1 MQIGGLQKF
10 SLIDYPGKLACV
22 VFTRGCNFRCP
33 YCHNPE
39 LVCPESYLRP
49 IEEEYLWKFLHARRY
64 MLDAVVVSG
73 GEPTVHHD
81 LPEFLEKIK
90 AMGFLVKLDTNG
102 SLPQYLAEVIELRL
116 VNFIAMD
123 VKASLARY
131 QELTRTP
138 FITSAI
144 EESIEL
150 IKNSG
155 IPHEFRTTVVKSL
168 CSEEELKNIYALI
181 KGCQT
186 YRLHRARIDEHILD
200 PDLRK
205 SEMISEEEFS
215 RLCQR
220 WEIRS
225 ASAKTMSN

>member
-22 VFTRGCNFRCP
+22 IFTRGCNFRCP

-49 IEEEYLWKFLHARRY
+49 IEAEYLWKFLHARRY

-73 GEPTVHHD
+73 GEPTIHHD

-90 AMGFLVKLDTNG
+90 SMGYAIKLDTNG
-102 SLPQYLAEVIELRL
+102 SLPQYLAEVMELRL
-116 VNFIAMD
+116 VDFIAMD

-131 QELTRTP
+131 QKVTRAHFTVA
-138 FITSAI
+138 AI
-144 EESIEL
+144 EESIQL

-168 CSEEELKNIYALI
+168 CGEEELKSIHGLI

-186 YRLHRARIDEHILD
+186 YRLQRARIDEHILD
-200 PDLRK
+200 PDLVK
-205 SEMISEEEFS
+205 TELFSEEEFS
-215 RLCQR
+215 MLCQR

-225 ASAKTMSN
+225 ASAKAM